1 MKRLALLPLILAV
14 PIFAKIVLNDAMTSE
29 EKEQT
34 GVNDLNYSQRMALQE
49 WINTN
54 FELKEDHPQK
64 RKEQL
69 YLSLNIEDGAKLEL
83 SNGSTYEIAPEDHL
97 YTAYWITPF
106 PVMLGKSDNPDYPV
120 LITNMNTGTS
130 VSGKQISTRKML
142 EEAQKQKQVPQ
153 EQPYSPR
160 SKTQQQKTPQ
170 QQKPSTPQQ
179 KTPQQQKPSKPQQK
193 SSKPQQKTPQEQST
207 QQ

>member
-14 PIFAKIVLNDAMTSE
+14 PIFAKIVLNDDMTSE

-69 YLSLNIEDGAKLEL
+69 YLSLNIDDGSKLEL
-83 SNGSTYEIAPEDHL
+83 SDGSTYEIAPEDHL

-142 EEAQKQKQVPQ
+142 EEEAQKQKQVPQ
-153 EQPYSPR
+153 KQPYSPR
-160 SKTQQQKTPQ
+160 GKTQQPTK
-170 QQKPSTPQQ
+170 QQ

-193 SSKPQQKTPQEQST
+193 TPQEQST